1 MESNKQV
8 KSVEEKRKPP
18 AAGMGRKTG
27 SQNKITKT
35 IKEAILESFDKIGGA
50 DYLVEMSA
58 QEPVAY
64 MTLLGKV
71 LPTQVKLETKEP
83 ITVVFETI

>member
-1 MESNKQV
+1 MGESTQNRGNAGKGRVKGTPNKL
-8 KSVEEKRKPP
+8 
-18 AAGMGRKTG
+18 
-27 SQNKITKT
+27 TKT
-35 IKEAILESFDKIGGA
+35 IKEAIEESFATVGGA
-50 DYLVEMSA
+50 AYLVRMASE
-58 QEPVAY
+58 EPVAY

>member
-1 MESNKQV
+1 MTERKLGESRQN
-8 KSVEEKRKPP
+8 RGN
-18 AAGMGRKTG
+18 AGKGRAKG

-35 IKEAILESFDKIGGA
+35 IKEAIEESFIEVGGA
-50 DYLVEMSA
+50 AYLVRMANE
-58 QEPVAY
+58 EPVAY
-64 MTLLGKV
+64 MGLLGKV

>member
-1 MESNKQV
+1 MTDTKQV
-8 KSVEEKRKPP
+8 KPAAKRKPP
-18 AAGMGRKTG
+18 AAGRGRVKG

-35 IKEAILESFDKIGGA
+35 IKDALLESFERVGGA
-50 DYLVEMSA
+50 DYLVQMASD
-58 QEPVAY
+58 QPVAY
-64 MTLLGKV
+64 MGLLGKV